1 MFLMFRVFWG
11 VEQICWDGVVGLAC
25 EGGVAY
31 EGLYFFIGNIRNIRN
46 ISTISMTCKNVF
58 WNIMEQLKDIKDLA
72 ILLHL

>member
-11 VEQICWDGVVGLAC
+11 VEQIYWEVVWLDSLV

-46 ISTISMTCKNVF
+46 IATKSIT
-58 WNIMEQLKDIKDLA
+58 
-72 ILLHL
+72 